1 MGQTDSWRNCTTEDK
16 KIKDFTLNNVVLA
29 ELLCIYCGFQGIAC
43 EFPVD
48 TETGQPA
55 FLTRLRR
62 EGVETPLCWGART
75 ARR

>member
-1 MGQTDSWRNCTTEDK
+1 MLAGFRPRTPRGRMRG
-16 KIKDFTLNNVVLA
+16 VVPA
-29 ELLCIYCGFQGIAC
+29 RRGPFVSAKGPKTIGARAWPSGFLCPGPEG
-43 EFPVD
+43 E
-48 TETGQPA
+48 PA